1 MDSVT
6 KPTLF
11 GRRSELGVIAQFLDE
26 VPRRS
31 SALVLVGEAGI
42 GKTTLWEAG
51 VESASTRGWLVLQ
64 ARPGASETT
73 MTFAA
78 LGDLLDP
85 VVDEVLDEIPSMQ
98 RSALRTALLR
108 AAPGDDQVSDQ
119 RAVALGT
126 LGALAPWLEAVRFCL
141 RSTTFNGSIHPPRP
155 SFASSCGDC
164 RTSPSGCSHPCD
176 PDGKRKIHWDR
187 PGRCMRARANACWFG
202 RCRRMT
208 SDV

>member
-126 LGALAPWLEAVRFCL
+126 LGCLGALARGRPVLLAIDDVQWLDPSSATVLRFVVRRL
-141 RSTTFNGSIHPPRP
+141 QDEPIGVLASMRP
-155 SFASSCGDC
+155 G
-164 RTSPSGCSHPCD
+164 REEED
-176 PDGKRKIHWDR
+176 PWDR